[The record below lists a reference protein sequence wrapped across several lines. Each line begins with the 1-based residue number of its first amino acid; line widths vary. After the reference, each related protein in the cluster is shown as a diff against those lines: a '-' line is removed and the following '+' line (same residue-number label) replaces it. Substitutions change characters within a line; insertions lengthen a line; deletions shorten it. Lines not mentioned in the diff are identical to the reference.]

1 MLKFEKKN
9 IRRQKVKVSVLYHR
23 QPLVEQCNPFL
34 TVLLNLDQVYQV
46 ALGGEGYVSGLS
58 DVTRTDNGTGHS
70 IDDTKSSNWTT
81 WYFHKHSNNS
91 HYNTQRHYFITL
103 TTHIA
108 ISLWQFRVTAAQ
120 RSALLEFTVSRGS
133 CISVQCI
140 AVNTVLSVY
149 RPYLRKMAEMYPFA
163 LQKPS
168 NKHVVHCKSM
178 LCTTDELTGSD

>member
-70 IDDTKSSNWTT
+70 IDDTKSSN
-81 WYFHKHSNNS
+81 
-91 HYNTQRHYFITL
+91 
-103 TTHIA
+103 
-108 ISLWQFRVTAAQ
+108 
-120 RSALLEFTVSRGS
+120 
-133 CISVQCI
+133 
-140 AVNTVLSVY
+140 
-149 RPYLRKMAEMYPFA
+149 
-163 LQKPS
+163 
-168 NKHVVHCKSM
+168 
-178 LCTTDELTGSD
+178 